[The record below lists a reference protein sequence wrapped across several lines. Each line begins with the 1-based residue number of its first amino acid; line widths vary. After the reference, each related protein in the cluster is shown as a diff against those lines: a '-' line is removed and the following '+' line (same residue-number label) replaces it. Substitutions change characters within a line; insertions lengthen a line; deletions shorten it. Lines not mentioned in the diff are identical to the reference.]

1 MLEIHYRG
9 FGAIVL
15 FILAAFVAAP
25 AASAAPFANGSFE
38 NPALATDGTANINT
52 LTDWSFSGS
61 GLLLERDA
69 NPSSFSLVDGDQF
82 VSLGQDD
89 TVNSRLYQ
97 DFDTIIGQAYEVSY
111 VFSAQDVPGV
121 VSQELTVS
129 VFADG
134 QFLSPLASQSDIVVS
149 GGFFAGAWISPL
161 PLEFTATTTTTRLE
175 FRDTVGDTTANIGI
189 DAVQVTPVPEPG
201 SAALLA
207 LGGVAIF
214 RRTRQERC
222 QDDLS

>member
-1 MLEIHYRG
+1 MSEIHYRG

-111 VFSAQDVPGV
+111 VFSTQDGLGG
-121 VSQELTVS
+121 SQELTVS

-134 QFLSPLASQSDIVVS
+134 QFSSPLASQSDIVAS
-149 GGFFAGAWISPL
+149 GLFFAGAWIFPL

-214 RRTRQERC
+214 RRTRQKRC
-222 QDDLS
+222 QDDLY